1 MSAREKFLA
10 LTGGVGGAKLAVGL
24 KALHGPS
31 ELAFL
36 VNTGDDFEHLGLHV
50 SPDLDTLM
58 YALSDLSNTETG
70 WGRRGE
76 TWQFI
81 ESLRELGGETWFNLG
96 DRDLAVHVLRTARLR
111 GGEKLSRITRELN
124 AALGTTHP
132 VYPMSD
138 DALPTVV
145 HTTDGPLAFQHYF
158 VRDRCA
164 PAVTGFEFV
173 GAAGARPLP
182 EVMALLADPELTGII
197 LCPSNPFVSIDPI
210 LAVPGIR
217 DALRASAAPVVAVSP
232 IVAGLAIKGP
242 TAKMMSELAVPSTAA
257 GVAAHYG
264 DLLDGFVIDEQ
275 DEALLAAF
283 RGSGVA
289 AIAAPTV
296 MLTLPDKVRLATI
309 VCEFARELRTGP
321 RPGATPKEHR

>member
-1 MSAREKFLA
+1 MSAGEKFLA

-24 KALHGPS
+24 QALHGPS
-31 ELAFL
+31 ALAFL

-111 GGEKLSRITRELN
+111 GGAKLSRITRELN

-132 VYPMSD
+132 IYPMSD
-138 DALPTVV
+138 DPLPTIV
-145 HTTDGPLAFQHYF
+145 HTADGPLAFQHYF

-173 GAAGARPLP
+173 GAAAARPLP

-283 RGSGVA
+283 RGSRVA

-321 RPGATPKEHR
+321 RPGATQKEHR

>member
-1 MSAREKFLA
+1 VSTREKFLA
-10 LTGGVGGAKLAVGL
+10 LSGGVGGAKLAVGL
-24 KALHGPS
+24 KALLGPA

-58 YALSDLSNTETG
+58 YALSGLSNTDTG
-70 WGRRGE
+70 WGRHGE
-76 TWQFI
+76 TWHFI
-81 ESLRELGGETWFNLG
+81 EALRELGGETWFNLG
-96 DRDLAVHVLRTARLR
+96 DRDLAVHVLRSARLR
-111 GGEKLSRITRELN
+111 RGDTLSRITRDLN
-124 AALGTTHP
+124 AALGTQHP
-132 VYPMSD
+132 IFPMSD
-138 DALPTVV
+138 DPLPTIV
-145 HTTDGPLAFQHYF
+145 HTADGPLAFQHYF

-164 PAVTGFEFV
+164 PMVTGFEFR
-173 GAAGARPLP
+173 GAAAARPLP
-182 EVMALLADPELTGII
+182 DVLALLADPGLAGII

-217 DALRASAAPVVAVSP
+217 DALRASTAPVVAVSP

-242 TAKMMSELAVPSTAA
+242 TAKMMAELGVPSTAA

-275 DEALLAAF
+275 DAALLGAF
-283 RGSGVA
+283 RGGPVA

-296 MLTLPDKVRLATI
+296 MLTLDDKVRLATI

-321 RPGATPKEHR
+321 RPGATMKIHS

>member
-1 MSAREKFLA
+1 VSAHEKFLA

-58 YALSDLSNTETG
+58 YALAGLSNTETG
-70 WGRRGE
+70 WGRHGE

-111 GGEKLSRITRELN
+111 RGEKLSQITRQLN
-124 AALGTTHP
+124 AALGTAHP
-132 VYPMSD
+132 IYPMSD
-138 DALPTVV
+138 EPLPTVV
-145 HTTDGPLAFQHYF
+145 HTADGPLAFQHYF

-173 GAAGARPLP
+173 GAAAARPLP
-182 EVMALLADPELTGII
+182 EVMALLADPELTGIV

-217 DALRASAAPVVAVSP
+217 DALRASAAPVIAVSP
-232 IVAGLAIKGP
+232 IVAGLALKGP
-242 TAKMMSELAVPSTAA
+242 TAKMMSELAVPSSAT

-275 DEALLAAF
+275 DDALLTPF
-283 RGSGVA
+283 RGSRVA

-296 MLTLPDKVRLATI
+296 MLTLADKVRLATI
-309 VCEFARELRTGP
+309 VCEFARELGTGP